1 MVERQIINGRYEI
14 IKEIG
19 GGGMATVYLAEDHLL
34 NRKVAIKVLRAQ
46 NTSDEKFV
54 NDFKQEACLAA
65 RLVHPNIVNI
75 YDVGEDAKENY
86 IVMEYVKGETLK
98 KKISKN
104 GPLEPKDAIKIAIGI
119 AEALKHAHAKGLIH
133 CDIKPH
139 NILLDEFENPKVTD
153 FGISKAIT
161 TNTVKYTISVVGSVH
176 YLSPEQAEGKAITV
190 QSDLYSLGIVIFEM
204 LTGNLPFDGDS
215 PVAVA
220 LKHIREE
227 APKLSEINKK
237 LPGKLEEIVTKAL
250 AKDLKERY
258 KTADEMLEDLN
269 FIEDLL
275 INGDELPKNLK
286 LPSSKRM
293 ANEIAMNLQRT
304 VILNKKELQDS
315 INKPEEKEI
324 LMAKKNSKLNKI
336 AKSRNLWLSIIAVLS
351 ILLLGFILNYLQ
363 SYKMKTVIVPT
374 VQGKYLW
381 EARASLEDEGLNYR
395 ITEEYNENTKAGLV
409 LSQKPI
415 ANENVRTGRTVYLLV
430 SKGQEVVNMPT
441 LVGQSRENAEKIL
454 KQLKLQLGEVKLVS
468 DSNLKPGIVIEQ
480 KVLPNVSV
488 PVNSKIDF
496 VANMKG
502 NEIIMPVVT
511 GLTVYDAKIKL
522 EKLGLKIGKIVKVK
536 SVMPINTVLMSTPKA
551 KDVIAKNQSVNLT
564 IAIDKIRKTAYMEF
578 VVPGGENERVKIF
591 SVENGVHKILY
602 DNIIDGG
609 SRIRQKIEAPIGT
622 KVQFYIN
629 DRMLEERTL

>member
-46 NTSDEKFV
+46 NTTDEKFV

-75 YDVGEDAKENY
+75 YDVGEDSKENY
-86 IVMEYVKGETLK
+86 IVMEYVKGQTLK
-98 KKISKN
+98 KKISRD
-104 GPLEPKDAIKIAIGI
+104 GALEPKEAIRIAIGI

-161 TNTVKYTISVVGSVH
+161 TNTVKYTVSVVGSVH
-176 YLSPEQAEGKAITV
+176 YLSPEQAEGKAVTI

-220 LKHIREE
+220 LKHIRED

-250 AKDLKERY
+250 AKNLNERY
-258 KTADEMLEDLN
+258 KTASEMLEDLN
-269 FIEDLL
+269 FVENLL
-275 INGDELPKNLK
+275 INGDELAQNLK
-286 LPSSKRM
+286 LPSSKKLAR
-293 ANEIAMNLQRT
+293 EIALDLERT
-304 VILNKKELQDS
+304 VILNKNDLQDS
-315 INKPEEKEI
+315 INQSKENEDT
-324 LMAKKNSKLNKI
+324 MGKKTNKLKKL
-336 AKSRNLWLSIIAVLS
+336 AKSRNLWLSIIAILS
-351 ILLLGFILNYLQ
+351 IVLLAFILNYLQ
-363 SYKMKTVIVPT
+363 SYKTKTVIVPT

-381 EARASLEDEGLNYR
+381 EARAELEDRGLNYK
-395 ITEEYNENTKAGLV
+395 ITEEYNANKNAGLV

-415 ANENVRTGRTVYLLV
+415 GNENVRTGRTIYLLV
-430 SKGQEVVNMPT
+430 SKGQEVVKMPT
-441 LVGQSRENAEKIL
+441 LVGKSRESAEKIL
-454 KQLKLQLGEVKLVS
+454 KQFNLQVGEVKLVA
-468 DSNLKPGIVIEQ
+468 DENLKPGIVIEQ
-480 KVLPNVSV
+480 SILPNISV
-488 PVNSKIDF
+488 NVNSKINY
-496 VANMKG
+496 VANMKE
-502 NEIIMPVVT
+502 NETIMPSVT
-511 GLTVYDAKIKL
+511 GISLDEAKKKL
-522 EKLGLKIGKIVKVK
+522 EKAGLKIGKIIKVK
-536 SVMPINTVLMSTPKA
+536 SVMPVNTVLMSTPNA
-551 KDVIAKNQSVNLT
+551 KEVIDKSKSVELSV
-564 IAIDKIRKTAYMEF
+564 AIDKIRKTAYMEF
-578 VVPGGENERVKIF
+578 VVPGGKSQRVKIF
-591 SVENGVHKILY
+591 SVENGVHKIIY
-602 DNIIDGG
+602 NNIIDGG
-609 SRIRQKIEAPIGT
+609 SRIRQKVEAPAGT

-629 DRMLEERTL
+629 DRMLEERIL

>member
-46 NTSDEKFV
+46 NTTDEKFV

-75 YDVGEDAKENY
+75 YDVGEDSKENY
-86 IVMEYVKGETLK
+86 IVMEYVKGQTLK
-98 KKISKN
+98 KKISRD
-104 GPLEPKDAIKIAIGI
+104 GALEPKEAIRIAIGI

-161 TNTVKYTISVVGSVH
+161 TNTVKYTVSVVGSVH
-176 YLSPEQAEGKAITV
+176 YLSPEQAEGKAVTI

-220 LKHIREE
+220 LKHIRED

-250 AKDLKERY
+250 AKNLNERY
-258 KTADEMLEDLN
+258 KTASEMLEDLN
-269 FIEDLL
+269 FVENLL
-275 INGDELPKNLK
+275 INGDELAQNLK
-286 LPSSKRM
+286 LPSSKKLAR
-293 ANEIAMNLQRT
+293 EIALDLERT
-304 VILNKKELQDS
+304 VILNKNDLQDS
-315 INKPEEKEI
+315 INQSKENEDT
-324 LMAKKNSKLNKI
+324 MGKKTNKLKKL
-336 AKSRNLWLSIIAVLS
+336 AKSRNLWLSIIAILS
-351 ILLLGFILNYLQ
+351 IVLLGFILNYLQ
-363 SYKMKTVIVPT
+363 SYKTKTVIVPT

-381 EARASLEDEGLNYR
+381 EARAELEDRGLNYK
-395 ITEEYNENTKAGLV
+395 ITEEYNANKNAGLV

-415 ANENVRTGRTVYLLV
+415 GNENVRTGRTIYLLV
-430 SKGQEVVNMPT
+430 SKGQEVVKMPT
-441 LVGQSRENAEKIL
+441 LVGKSRESAEKIL
-454 KQLKLQLGEVKLVS
+454 KQFNLQVGEVKLVA
-468 DSNLKPGIVIEQ
+468 DENLKPGIVIEQ
-480 KVLPNVSV
+480 SILPNISV
-488 PVNSKIDF
+488 NVNSKINY
-496 VANMKG
+496 VANMKE
-502 NEIIMPVVT
+502 NETIMPSVT
-511 GLTVYDAKIKL
+511 GISLDEAKKKL
-522 EKLGLKIGKIVKVK
+522 EKAGLKIGKIIKVK
-536 SVMPINTVLMSTPKA
+536 SVMPVNTVLMSTPNA
-551 KDVIAKNQSVNLT
+551 KEVIDKSKSVELSV
-564 IAIDKIRKTAYMEF
+564 AIDKIRKTAYMEF
-578 VVPGGENERVKIF
+578 VVPGGKSQRVKIF
-591 SVENGVHKILY
+591 SVENGVHKIIY
-602 DNIIDGG
+602 NNIIDGG
-609 SRIRQKIEAPIGT
+609 SRIRQKVEAPAGT

-629 DRMLEERTL
+629 DRMLEERIL

>member
-75 YDVGEDAKENY
+75 YDVGEDGKENY

-104 GPLEPKDAIKIAIGI
+104 GALEPKEAIKIAIGI

-176 YLSPEQAEGKAITV
+176 YLSPEQAEGKSVTI

-269 FIEDLL
+269 FIETLL
-275 INGDELPKNLK
+275 INGDELPQNLK

-293 ANEIAMNLQRT
+293 ASEIAMNLERT
-304 VILNKKELQDS
+304 VILNKKEIQDS
-315 INKPEEKEI
+315 INRPEEKEE
-324 LMAKKNSKLNKI
+324 LMAKKNNKLKKI
-336 AKSRNLWLSIIAVLS
+336 AKSRNLWLSIIAILS

-381 EARASLEDEGLNYR
+381 EGRAALEDEGLNYR
-395 ITEEYNENTKAGLV
+395 ITEEYNKNTKAGLI

-415 ANENVRTGRTVYLLV
+415 ANESVRTGRTIYLLV
-430 SKGQEVVNMPT
+430 SKGQEVVKMPT
-441 LVGQSRENAEKIL
+441 LVGQSRENAEKML

-468 DSNLKPGIVIEQ
+468 DPNLKPGIVIEQ
-480 KVLPNVSV
+480 NILPNVSIT
-488 PVNSKIDF
+488 VNSKVDF
-496 VANMKG
+496 VANMKA
-502 NEIIMPVVT
+502 NEITMPVVT
-511 GLTVYDAKIKL
+511 GLTIDEARIKL
-522 EKLGLKIGKIVKVK
+522 SKVGLKIGKIVKVK
-536 SVMPINTVLMSTPKA
+536 SVMPINTVLMSTPNA
-551 KDVIAKNQSVNLT
+551 KEVLDINQRVDLS

-578 VVPGGENERVKIF
+578 VVPGGANERVKIF
-591 SVENGVHKILY
+591 SVENGVHKIIY
-602 DNIIDGG
+602 DNIINGG
-609 SRIRQKIEAPIGT
+609 SRIRQKIEAPTGT